1 MSAESINRT
10 IRTVL
15 DGAVDALKEHAERA
29 GSQGKIVLEEAGKQ
43 LAAIA
48 KDTLTG
54 ALTFDQA
61 VDFVRKAELA
71 AESRLAVIA
80 NQAAKSYVKSV
91 LGIILGGVSNIFSS
105 FDWPRP

>member
-1 MSAESINRT
+1 MSESMNRT

-15 DGAVDALKEHAERA
+15 DGAIDALKEHAKRA
-29 GSQGKIVLEEAGKQ
+29 GAQGGIVLEEAGKS

-61 VDFVRKAELA
+61 KDFVRKAELA
-71 AESRLAVIA
+71 AETRIA
-80 NQAAKSYVKSV
+80 IIASQQAKSYVKSV
-91 LGIILGGVSNIFSS
+91 IGLVLGGVSNLFAS
-105 FDWPRP
+105 FDWKP

>member
-1 MSAESINRT
+1 MAEESINRT

-15 DGAVDALKEHAERA
+15 DGAVDSLKEHAKRA
-29 GSQGKIVLEEAGKQ
+29 GSQGAIVLEEAAKS

-48 KDTLTG
+48 KDSLTG

-61 VDFVRKAELA
+61 IDFVRKAELA

-80 NQAAKSYVKSV
+80 NQITKSYVKSV
-91 LGIILGGVSNIFSS
+91 IGLVLGGVSSLFSS